1 MINFIKQ
8 YSKIKELY
16 INKNTFNIILE
27 TVKKELINS
36 KNTFLE
42 LAKMDMEKC
51 NQFTNFENILFLLD
65 TYKNENIVE
74 RKEKEVILATYYGSP
89 YITINLCMQALLQ
102 KRLTIIAIEDSMLAI
117 NKLLIAIFN
126 DVLNKYKISNM
137 VKLFNLK
144 SLEEIKQTEN
154 YVNSI
159 ICIGNSSTYYKYK
172 KNGIKKIKYIPF
184 KNMAIFCENDKYS
197 ELQRE
202 LYKFAGYNGIEA
214 EIYEDDYEDFIECVN
229 LDNKLEIA
237 VILSESKEIIESA
250 KNKIKNCKIYV
261 NENPFKN
268 QIFRLEKIG

>member
-16 INKNTFNIILE
+16 INKNTFNIRLE

-126 DVLNKYKISNM
+126 AVLN
-137 VKLFNLK
+137 
-144 SLEEIKQTEN
+144 
-154 YVNSI
+154 
-159 ICIGNSSTYYKYK
+159 
-172 KNGIKKIKYIPF
+172 
-184 KNMAIFCENDKYS
+184 
-197 ELQRE
+197 
-202 LYKFAGYNGIEA
+202 
-214 EIYEDDYEDFIECVN
+214 
-229 LDNKLEIA
+229 
-237 VILSESKEIIESA
+237 
-250 KNKIKNCKIYV
+250 
-261 NENPFKN
+261 
-268 QIFRLEKIG
+268 